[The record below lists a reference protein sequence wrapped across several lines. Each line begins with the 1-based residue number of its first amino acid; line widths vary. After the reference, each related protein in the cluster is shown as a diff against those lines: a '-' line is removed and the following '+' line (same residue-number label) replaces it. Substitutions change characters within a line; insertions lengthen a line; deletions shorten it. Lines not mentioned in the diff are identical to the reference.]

1 MRKHS
6 AFLDNPV
13 GFAQVRSKVD
23 GRLFDP
29 VTATLGAAGIMG
41 GASLLGAKKSSD
53 AAKSAAETQS
63 NAANRAADM
72 QQQQYQ
78 QTRDSLQPFI
88 NTGYDAQSHL
98 RSLLGIGANDGSAGF
113 GSLNKPFDA
122 AEFSKWQDPGY
133 QFQLQQGQQALQNS
147 QAAQSG
153 VLSGSAL
160 KDLIGFNQGMANN
173 AYQNA
178 FGRYMTQ
185 NEATYKRLADML
197 GIGENAAA
205 GAGNMG
211 VQAMG
216 NIGNTMTSGAN
227 ALAAG
232 QVGSANAL
240 SGGLNGAAGM
250 YALKGLLNPN
260 TPSNDATVARAAY
273 SASQGAATPFTGHS
287 AAPSWVDNYTPT
299 ATPPSIDVP
308 FMNSI

>member
-1 MRKHS
+1 MRNH
-6 AFLDNPV
+6 AALLDHPV
-13 GFAQVRSKVD
+13 GFPQRD
-23 GRLFDP
+23 GRHFDP
-29 VTATLGAAGIMG
+29 VTALVGA
-41 GASLLGAKKSSD
+41 GATLLGAKMSSD
-53 AAKSAAETQS
+53 ASKSAANTQS
-63 NAANRAADM
+63 EAANRAADM

-88 NTGYDAQSHL
+88 NTGYDAQGYL
-98 RSLLGIGANDGSAGF
+98 RNLLGLGTPTDSGTY
-113 GSLNKPFDA
+113 GSLMKPFDA
-122 AEFSKWQDPGY
+122 AAFEQWKDPGY

-153 VLSGSAL
+153 VLSGAAL
-160 KDLIGFNQGMANN
+160 KDLLNFNQGMAST

-178 FGRYMTQ
+178 YGRYMNQ
-185 NEATYKRLADML
+185 NETTYKRLADLL
-197 GIGENAAA
+197 GVGENAAA

-211 VQAMG
+211 IQAMS

-232 QVGSANAL
+232 QIGSANAW

-250 YALKGLLNPN
+250 YALKGLFNPN
-260 TPSNDATVARAAY
+260 TQSLNTQGNDATVARAAY

-299 ATPPSIDVP
+299 ATPPSIDAP